1 MVVASKIHSGVSPA
15 CKGECG
21 VWIIATRENGC
32 NQSP

>member
-1 MVVASKIHSGVSPA
+1 MVVATKIHSGVSPA

-21 VWIIATRENGC
+21 VWIATRENGC